1 MEEIAAEAGIARST
15 LYVYFPTRELL
26 LQAALQSMR
35 EELDLELAAREGGE
49 DPIERLRGI
58 IESLVVVVDR
68 DVKFFRLVLA
78 AETQATVEG
87 AALGALLATIGL
99 SVNDAVT
106 EILVSGEAQG
116 LFAPGA
122 QNAADLIGQQIYGA
136 IAVRAGEPLPR
147 PRAEAAADI
156 VGFILHGL
164 AA

>member
-1 MEEIAAEAGIARST
+1 MEEIAAAAGIARST

-35 EELDLELAAREGGE
+35 EELDLELAAREGGV

-68 DVKFFRLVLA
+68 DAKFFRLVLA

-106 EILVSGEAQG
+106 DILASGEAQG

-122 QNAADLIGQQIYGA
+122 EKAADLIGQQIYGA
-136 IAVRAGEPLPR
+136 LAVRSAEVVLSER
-147 PRAEAAADI
+147 RVFVDRIVTFVTRA
-156 VGFILHGL
+156 L
-164 AA
+164 A